1 MRQTEGAETCDG
13 FIGTDG
19 VSRRKNYDMETED
32 KNCFTLWRWRPVPSH
47 DIGSAFMPK
56 FYFLTQTGSTH
67 ALIDRKRADI

>member
-47 DIGSAFMPK
+47 DI
-56 FYFLTQTGSTH
+56 
-67 ALIDRKRADI
+67 